1 MVLKPKIGVPIYIPK
16 CIKGRGIGHVCNSM
30 AKIDT
35 EIYVETKYDRE
46 RMQIHVDLTLRL
58 DQQVQIFSK
67 SRLNS
72 TKNREGV
79 IP

>member
-1 MVLKPKIGVPIYIPK
+1 
-16 CIKGRGIGHVCNSM
+16 M

-35 EIYVETKYDRE
+35 EIYVETKYDGE